1 MRNAWDV
8 REDAF
13 VRCTNGG
20 AEGNRRKGIS
30 NAFNYRRYSG
40 TLQMFR

>member
-13 VRCTNGG
+13 VRYTNEREEEGG
-20 AEGNRRKGIS
+20 QAS
-30 NAFNYRRYSG
+30 AFNYRRYTGS
-40 TLQMFR
+40 LQMFRR